1 MRYPFRAAFQS
12 LYHDRWIN
20 LLSVLSMATAL
31 MIIATAVISLY
42 NIDLFSKKLPE
53 KFSMVLYLKDNISE
67 ADREDIITA
76 IKKKGIVKTVRYIS
90 KEEALK
96 ELRSSLR
103 EADYILEGLKE
114 NPLPASIEVRLK
126 KEAVSPES
134 VAKLV
139 SFLKGLKGIEDMQY
153 GENFLISLNS
163 IKRGLETMGLVI
175 TSIMVIGTI
184 FISYSTVK
192 ILFYRRKEEI
202 ETLKLLGATTGF
214 IRTPFLIEGG
224 ILGFAGGLISAIF
237 LLLFYYIV
245 FARLGS
251 TIPLLRSVVFYPSM
265 AFPIPFA
272 GLILGILGAQV
283 AIGRIKY

>member
-1 MRYPFRAAFQS
+1 MSYSFRAAFQS

-31 MIIATAVISLY
+31 LIIATAVISLY

-114 NPLPASIEVRLK
+114 NPLPASIEIRLK
-126 KEAVSPES
+126 KDAVSPES

-139 SFLKGLKGIEDMQY
+139 SSLKGLKGIEDMQY

-237 LLLFYYIV
+237 LILFYYIV
-245 FARLGS
+245 FARLGL

-272 GLILGILGAQV
+272 GLVLGILGAQV
-283 AIGRIKY
+283 AIGRIRY

>member
-237 LLLFYYIV
+237 LLLFYYVV
-245 FARLGS
+245 FARLGL
-251 TIPLLRSVVFYPSM
+251 TIPLLKSVVFYPSM

>member
-1 MRYPFRAAFQS
+1 MSYSFRAAFQS

-31 MIIATAVISLY
+31 LIIATAVISLY

-114 NPLPASIEVRLK
+114 NPLPASIEIRLK
-126 KEAVSPES
+126 KDAVSPES

-237 LLLFYYIV
+237 LILFYYIV
-245 FARLGS
+245 FARLGL

-272 GLILGILGAQV
+272 GLVLGILGAQV
-283 AIGRIKY
+283 AIGRIRY